1 METEEDCNQLLPRN
15 VKKESL
21 YSLED
26 NFKNSKPDATRVDKY
41 TFRGVH

>member
-1 METEEDCNQLLPRN
+1 MKIIEDWDQLLPWN
-15 VKKESL
+15 VKKEYL

-41 TFRGVH
+41 TFRGSH